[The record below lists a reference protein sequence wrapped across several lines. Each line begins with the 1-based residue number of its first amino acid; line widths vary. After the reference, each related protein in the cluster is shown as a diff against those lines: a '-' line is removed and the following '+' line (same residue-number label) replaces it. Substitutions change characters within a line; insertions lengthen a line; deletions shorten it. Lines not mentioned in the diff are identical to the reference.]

1 MTHALTIRTDAEI
14 VPYHADPIFAAI
26 DRHSEAWSVYQVA
39 PEGQASIDADAET
52 FDALHAL
59 LATPCATRAGMFC
72 LIRHLRWWLTEEAVN
87 AGAYDTDDGPN
98 AWTIAEAREADLSL
112 CLGVE
117 RIERLPLALPSGR
130 LVGPVIDL
138 RPIPVAS
145 RAIAAAPAVLALP
158 APARL
163 APLAGEALA
172 ALVLVVGGIGF
183 TGFASLF

>member
-1 MTHALTIRTDAEI
+1 MTHALSLPVLVADGDRA
-14 VPYHADPIFAAI
+14 PFHADPILAAI
-26 DRHSEAWSVYQVA
+26 ERHGEAWAAAQVA
-39 PEGQASIDADAET
+39 PHGATSAADAEAC
-52 FDALHAL
+52 DALNAL
-59 LATPCATRAGMFC
+59 LATPCATRAGMLC
-72 LIRHLRWWLTEEAVN
+72 LIRHLRWWLDNEAPSV
-87 AGAYDTDDGPN
+87 GP
-98 AWTIAEAREADLSL
+98 AVGELSADAVAHAREADLSR

-138 RPIPVAS
+138 RPIPVAP
-145 RAIAAAPAVLALP
+145 RDIEAAPTVLALP
-158 APARL
+158 TPARI